1 MWYAFY
7 VAWARTD
14 GNDRLSWAARPL
26 CPLDL
31 VVRSPRNAESFKD
44 WGFGFMSSV
53 IDRSSS
59 RIKPEKIEQA
69 VIRFA
74 GDSGDGMQITGSQF
88 TNTVA
93 LYGNDIATFP
103 DFPAE
108 IRAPAGTLPGVSG
121 YQLHFA
127 SSDVYTPGDAVD
139 VLIAMNPAALK
150 VNIADLKPNGILIV
164 NSDSFGE
171 NDLRK
176 AQLTANPLEDHS
188 LDKYRLF
195 SVELERLTRVSLEHL
210 GLDAK
215 SMDRCKNFFALGMCY
230 WLYNRST
237 ESTVRWIEDKFKNK
251 PLLVEANKLAM
262 KAGYSYCEAT
272 EAFQISYEIP
282 PAQLAPG
289 SYRNMSG
296 NQALALGFVTASQKS
311 GLRLFQGS
319 YPITPASDIL
329 HELAQYKDFGV
340 MTFQAEDEIAAV
352 TSTIGAAYAGA
363 LGLTTTSGPGMAL
376 KTEAIGLAIAVEIPL
391 VICDIQR
398 GGPST
403 GLPTKTEQA
412 DLLQALF
419 GRNSEAPVPVI
430 APATPSDCFW
440 AAIEASRIAVKYM
453 VPVILLSDGYL
464 ANGAEPWRIP
474 DLAEI
479 PEIPV
484 QFATEPNSP
493 GGYLPYK
500 RNPDTLARP
509 WAVPGTPG
517 LEHRIGGL
525 EKQDVTGNI
534 NYEPLNHE
542 NMVRIRA
549 AKVAAI
555 AQDIPEAVPS
565 GDPKGDLLIIAWGS
579 THGAITAAVNAQRA
593 EGRKIGHVHLRH
605 LNPLPSNLGDVIKR
619 YKHVL
624 VPELNMGQL
633 LWILRAKFLVDAV
646 GLNKIQGRPFKQ
658 AELEQKIEEMLGVD

>member
-1 MWYAFY
+1 MATT
-7 VAWARTD
+7 TD
-14 GNDRLSWAARPL
+14 IPLPKQREVVDR
-26 CPLDL
+26 
-31 VVRSPRNAESFKD
+31 
-44 WGFGFMSSV
+44 
-53 IDRSSS
+53 
-59 RIKPEKIEQA
+59 A

-74 GDSGDGMQITGSQF
+74 GDSGDGMQVTGSQF

-121 YQLHFA
+121 YQLHF
-127 SSDVYTPGDAVD
+127 SSNEVYTPGDAVD

-150 VNIADLKPNGILIV
+150 MNLADLKANGILIV
-164 NSDSFGE
+164 NSDAFAE
-171 NDLRK
+171 TDLRK
-176 AQLTANPLEDHS
+176 AQMSSNPLEDHS
-188 LDKYRLF
+188 LDKFRLF
-195 SVELERLTRVSLEHL
+195 PVELERLTKVALDHL

-215 SMDRCKNFFALGMCY
+215 SVSRCKNFFALGMCY

-237 ESTVRWIEDKFKNK
+237 DSTVRWIEEKFSKK

-282 PAQLAPG
+282 PAQLEPG
-289 SYRNMSG
+289 LYRNISG
-296 NQALALGFVTASQKS
+296 NQALALGFITASQKS

-329 HELAQYKDFGV
+329 HELSQYKDFGV
-340 MTFQAEDEIAAV
+340 ITFQAEDEIAAI
-352 TSTIGAAYAGA
+352 TSAIGAAYAGA
-363 LGLTTTSGPGMAL
+363 LAITTTSGPGMAL
-376 KTEAIGLAIAVEIPL
+376 KTEAMGLAIAVEIPL

-412 DLLQALF
+412 DLFQALF
-419 GRNSEAPVPVI
+419 GRNSEAPIPVV
-430 APATPSDCFW
+430 AAATPSDCFW
-440 AAIEASRIAVKYM
+440 AALEASRIAVKYM
-453 VPVILLSDGYL
+453 VPVIVLSDGYL
-464 ANGAEPWRIP
+464 ANGAEPWKIP
-474 DLAEI
+474 NLDEI
-479 PEIPV
+479 PAIPV
-484 QFATEPNSP
+484 QFATDPVDFR
-493 GGYLPYK
+493 PYR
-500 RNPDTLARP
+500 RNPETLARP
-509 WAVPGTPG
+509 WAIPGTPG

-542 NMVRIRA
+542 KMVRIRA
-549 AKVAAI
+549 AKVEAI
-555 AQDIPEAVPS
+555 AQDIPDIVPA
-565 GDPKGDLLIIAWGS
+565 GDTAGDLLIVAWGS
-579 THGAITAAVNAQRA
+579 TQGSITAAVSSQR
-593 EGRKIGHVHLRH
+593 ELGYRIGHVHLRH
-605 LNPLPSNLGDVIKR
+605 LNPFPRNLGDVLKR
-619 YKHVL
+619 YKKVL

-633 LWILRAKFLVDAV
+633 LWLLRAKFLVNAI

-658 AELEQKIEEMLGVD
+658 SELEQKISELVS

>member
-1 MWYAFY
+1 MA
-7 VAWARTD
+7 TITET
-14 GNDRLSWAARPL
+14 PL
-26 CPLDL
+26 PKQ
-31 VVRSPRNAESFKD
+31 RAK
-44 WGFGFMSSV
+44 
-53 IDRSSS
+53 ID
-59 RIKPEKIEQA
+59 QA

-121 YQLHFA
+121 YQLHFS

-150 VNIADLKPNGILIV
+150 VNVADLKANGILIV
-164 NSDSFGE
+164 NSDSFKE
-171 NDLRK
+171 VDLRK
-176 AQLTANPLEDHS
+176 AQMASNPLEDHS
-188 LDKYRLF
+188 LDKFRLF
-195 SVELERLTRVSLEHL
+195 SVELERLTRTALEHL

-230 WLYNRST
+230 WLYNRSMD
-237 ESTVRWIEDKFKNK
+237 STVRWIEAKFKNK

-289 SYRNMSG
+289 VYRNLSG
-296 NQALALGFVTASQKS
+296 NQALALGFITASQKS

-329 HELAQYKDFGV
+329 HELSQYKDFGV
-340 MTFQAEDEIAAV
+340 MTFQAEDEIAAI
-352 TSTIGAAYAGA
+352 TSSIGAAYAGA
-363 LGLTTTSGPGMAL
+363 LAITTTSGPGMAL
-376 KTEAIGLAIAVEIPL
+376 KTEALGLAIAVEIPL
-391 VICDIQR
+391 VVCDIQR

-419 GRNSEAPVPVI
+419 GRNSEAPVPII
-430 APATPSDCFW
+430 AAATPSDCFW
-440 AAIEASRIAVKYM
+440 AALEASRIAIKYM

-474 DLAEI
+474 NANEI
-479 PEIPV
+479 PAIPV
-484 QFATEPNSP
+484 NFVKEPNSP
-493 GGYLPYK
+493 NGYMPYK
-500 RNPDTLARP
+500 RDPQTLARP
-509 WAVPGTPG
+509 WAIPGTPG

-542 NMVRIRA
+542 KMVRLRA
-549 AKVAAI
+549 AKVEAI
-555 AQDIPEAVPS
+555 AQEIPDVVPA
-565 GDPKGDLLIIAWGS
+565 GDSEGDLLIVAWGS
-579 THGAITAAVNAQRA
+579 THGSITAAVKAQRA

-605 LNPLPSNLGDVIKR
+605 LNPLPTNLGEVIKR
-619 YKHVL
+619 YERVL

-633 LWILRAKFLVDAV
+633 LWVLRAKYLVDAV

-658 AELEQKIEEMLGVD
+658 AELEQKIEEMLGV